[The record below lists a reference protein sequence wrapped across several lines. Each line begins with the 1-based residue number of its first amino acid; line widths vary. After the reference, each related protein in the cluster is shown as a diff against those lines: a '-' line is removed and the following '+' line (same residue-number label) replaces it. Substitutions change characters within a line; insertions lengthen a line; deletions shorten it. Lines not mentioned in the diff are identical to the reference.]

1 MGYIR
6 AGALPLIDLR
16 IDHLPDGILRVQGGQ
31 RSEVDQAMEL
41 LQRVVREVLR
51 RLFSQQLGCL
61 FGYLRV
67 RQSGLKAVEAFV
79 ILILQLLLIVVMM
92 AVAVV
97 VMFVFVSV
105 HPIVVFDC
113 VNASRCHV
121 RFSSS
126 GSSRKPRSG
135 RRPSG

>member
-1 MGYIR
+1 
-6 AGALPLIDLR
+6 
-16 IDHLPDGILRVQGGQ
+16 
-31 RSEVDQAMEL
+31 MEL
-41 LQRVVREVLR
+41 LQRVFREVLR

-61 FGYLRV
+61 FGHLRV

-79 ILILQLLLIVVMM
+79 ILIRHLLLIVVMM

-121 RFSSS
+121 RFSSL
-126 GSSRKPRSG
+126 GSSQKPRLG

>member
-6 AGALPLIDLR
+6 ASTLPLIDLR
-16 IDHLPDGILRVQGGQ
+16 IDQLPDGILRVQGGQ
-31 RSEVDQAMEL
+31 RGEVDQAVEL
-41 LQRVVREVLR
+41 LQRVFREVLR
-51 RLFSQQLGCL
+51 RLFSQQSGCL
-61 FGYLRV
+61 FGHLRV

-79 ILILQLLLIVVMM
+79 IFILQLLLIVVMM

-97 VMFVFVSV
+97 VIFVFVSV

-121 RFSSS
+121 WFSSS
-126 GSSRKPRSG
+126 GFSRKPRSG